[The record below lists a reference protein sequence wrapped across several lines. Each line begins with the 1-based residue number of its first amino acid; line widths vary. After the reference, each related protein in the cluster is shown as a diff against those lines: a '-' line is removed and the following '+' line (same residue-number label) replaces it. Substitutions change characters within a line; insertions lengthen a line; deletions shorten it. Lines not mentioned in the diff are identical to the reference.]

1 MKIQKSIRPSGYG
14 AKNWRPEG
22 LFRIFSKL
30 PYDSKFLHV
39 EHPQYKICTS
49 IRFLTWKWQNKD
61 ETSREIKL
69 VAKRKEVYIDH
80 RFKRVIKERVGIVL
94 GGWERFALS
103 EQDNNFFVKKWH
115 KRLACEIF
123 FLKIFFCFAGFLP
136 TALFI
141 HPLRS
146 NMGSNKK
153 IGYLFIFFRKL
164 RIWHRD
170 LNSPENVKWT
180 WLIRQRLIA
189 SLNIE
194 QKGEIRHLYKLLL
207 EKIFLFVTFFNPR
220 VAKNS
225 QLT

>member
-1 MKIQKSIRPSGYG
+1 MVLFLEVESVLHFRNKTTIFFCQKMAQTFGVW
-14 AKNWRPEG
+14 N
-22 LFRIFSKL
+22 IFS
-30 PYDSKFLHV
+30 
-39 EHPQYKICTS
+39 
-49 IRFLTWKWQNKD
+49 
-61 ETSREIKL
+61 
-69 VAKRKEVYIDH
+69 
-80 RFKRVIKERVGIVL
+80 
-94 GGWERFALS
+94 
-103 EQDNNFFVKKWH
+103 QD
-115 KRLACEIF
+115 
-123 FLKIFFCFAGFLP
+123 FFCFAGILP

-194 QKGEIRHLYKLLL
+194 QKGEIRHLNKVLL
-207 EKIFLFVTFFNPR
+207 EKIFLFVSLFNLR
-220 VAKNS
+220 VAKDS